1 MIKIKLFI
9 AHFNQTLIL
18 FLSVFTLGALTFH
31 TTIKN
36 YIYENYN
43 ISNID
48 NLIQF
53 KKFIEK

>member
-1 MIKIKLFI
+1 MIKLKLFI
-9 AHFNQTLIL
+9 AHFNQSLIL

-31 TTIKN
+31 TSIKN

-43 ISNID
+43 TRNIENIS
-48 NLIQF
+48 QF